1 MPVRKIPRSHTTVQ
15 GKIYFKPRGW
25 SFCFESLLE
34 RDFFILQ
41 FFDDSVEEVEEQPVV
56 IEWQDKDDKQH
67 RYVPDARVAYT
78 DGSTILFEV
87 KPKRILK
94 KKTKELSEKFAAA
107 KDYATE
113 RGWKFSVVTEE
124 DIRTERFENSKFL
137 YPFATEPTP
146 PHHAACFFHA
156 LCKTKQGKA
165 SVSELL
171 DLVAGTEE
179 EKDVMRR
186 SLWQLL
192 SQGKLKTNLNRAI
205 TTTTCLSLNKNA
217 WTILEA
223 EAV

>member
-1 MPVRKIPRSHTTVQ
+1 MPVRKIPRSHATVQ
-15 GKIYFKPRGW
+15 GKIYFKPRDW
-25 SFCFESLLE
+25 NLCFESLLE

-41 FFDDSVEEVEEQPVV
+41 FYDNSVEEVEEQPVV
-56 IEWQDKDDKQH
+56 IEWQDKNNKQR

-78 DGSTILFEV
+78 DGSTTLFEV
-87 KPKRILK
+87 KPKDILTRK
-94 KKTKELSEKFAAA
+94 AKELAEKFAAA
-107 KDYATE
+107 KDYVKE

-124 DIRTERFENSKFL
+124 DIRTKRFENSKFL
-137 YPFATEPTP
+137 YPFATEITP

-156 LCKTKQGKA
+156 LRKTRQGKA

-192 SQGKLKTNLNRAI
+192 SQGKLKTDLNQSI
-205 TTTTCLSLNKNA
+205 TTNTSLSLNKDA
-217 WTILEA
+217 WTVLED
-223 EAV
+223 E